1 MHSCLGVVGAAAW
14 GELAGLQ
21 MYRMQNP
28 NPNPSSKSVT
38 SSPCDGTCFVVGT
51 LVATETGYVT
61 IENIKVGD
69 LVWAHDPE
77 TGETALKPV
86 VQTFRNETAEWIHVT
101 VNGETLTC
109 TPEHPFYVPKKGW
122 TSAVDLR
129 AGDILV
135 MLNGEYVVVE
145 QVQHELLESPE
156 TTYNFEVKD
165 FHTYYVGEQGIFTH
179 NMCKKAQ
186 IKNPSKSESRVWKG
200 FKNSKNGLKTSGSGK
215 NQRFYS
221 WDNLHNEIE
230 VFDRLPEQ
238 KQPNDSPPLQLWSN
252 MWSKKFRNFGWWEG
266 GGKVPDL
273 APKMQKI
280 KPKTVRFR
288 LYLV

>member
-38 SSPCDGTCFVVGT
+38 SSPCDGTCFVAGT
-51 LVATETGYVT
+51 LVETENGSLP
-61 IENIKVGD
+61 IEQITAGM
-69 LVWAHDPE
+69 LVYAIDPE

-86 VQTFRNETAEWIHVT
+86 VRTFRNTTAGWVHIT
-101 VNGETLTC
+101 VNDETLTY

-156 TTYNFEVKD
+156 TTYNFEV
-165 FHTYYVGEQGIFTH
+165 
-179 NMCKKAQ
+179 
-186 IKNPSKSESRVWKG
+186 
-200 FKNSKNGLKTSGSGK
+200 
-215 NQRFYS
+215 
-221 WDNLHNEIE
+221 
-230 VFDRLPEQ
+230 
-238 KQPNDSPPLQLWSN
+238 
-252 MWSKKFRNFGWWEG
+252 EG
-266 GGKVPDL
+266 GPYILCRRHRSVG
-273 APKMQKI
+273 A
-280 KPKTVRFR
+280 
-288 LYLV
+288 